1 MPETLTLVGDGNLH
15 TDQTDLRMV
24 LNDNGTDDIDQE
36 IDAVEFLADCH
47 QYYTAQV
54 GLFWDLDVNGS
65 FETTGSPVT
74 FNVVAFDGP
83 SEVAVPVQ
91 ARHPSGGQ
99 PGQTIARVR
108 VRNVAPQLTP
118 LVVTDSAGRQVNLAV
133 PFVLTGLP
141 VIVGAGFRDPG
152 VLDHQTATLAWGDGP
167 VETQSAFT
175 TFDEAFGD
183 ATGAVSH
190 THRYTVAGSYPIAL
204 SVTDDDGGA
213 DSEATVVRV
222 VTPEQAVVEIIGL
235 LDGII
240 ASTTDNNIRKDLEK
254 ARKALAGNP
263 NGNNGALEKIRD
275 GNNHA
280 AIAFLRQA
288 ITWLRRAQGDGA
300 DVAMQIA
307 LLEQVI
313 AALSAA

>member
-1 MPETLTLVGDGNLH
+1 V
-15 TDQTDLRMV
+15 V

-36 IDAVEFLADCH
+36 IDAVEFLADCDR
-47 QYYTAQV
+47 YYAAPI

-74 FNVVAFDGP
+74 FNAVAFDGP

-99 PGQTIARVR
+99 AGQAIARVR
-108 VRNVAPQLTP
+108 VRNVAPRLTP
-118 LVVTDSAGRQVNLAV
+118 LLVTDGAGRQVNVEV

-141 VIVGAGFRDPG
+141 VIVGAGFSDPG

-167 VETQSAFT
+167 VEHQSAFT
-175 TFDEAFGD
+175 LFDEAFGD

-190 THRYTVAGSYPIAL
+190 THRYTLAGSYPIAL

-213 DSEATVVRV
+213 DREAAVVRA
-222 VTPEQAVVEIIGL
+222 VTPEGAVVEIIGL
-235 LDGII
+235 LDRVI
-240 ASTTDNNIRKDLEK
+240 ASTTADSIRRDLEK

-263 NGNNGALEKIRD
+263 SGSNGALAKIHD
-275 GNNHA
+275 GNSRA
-280 AIAFLRQA
+280 AIAFLQQA
-288 ITWLRRAQGDGA
+288 ITWLRRAQADGA
-300 DVAMQIA
+300 DVATQIA